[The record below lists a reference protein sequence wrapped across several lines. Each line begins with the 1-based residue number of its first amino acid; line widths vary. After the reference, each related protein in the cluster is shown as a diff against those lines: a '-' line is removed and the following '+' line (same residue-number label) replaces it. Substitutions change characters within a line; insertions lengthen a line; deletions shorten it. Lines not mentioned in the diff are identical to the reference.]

1 MLPEYYNKFAKI
13 LQIWYN
19 KLYEI
24 EGDSMVIIYILYL
37 LLFVVAGILGII
49 CMKIKMAG
57 MNVSDF
63 FRFIL
68 AVNDLDSLYEF
79 SKNNKDMSRKQQA
92 AFLKQ
97 AEKVFSAFEK
107 IPSIIWEDEY
117 EKYNE
122 ILERYKDI
130 KVYRWVNA

>member
-1 MLPEYYNKFAKI
+1 
-13 LQIWYN
+13 
-19 KLYEI
+19 
-24 EGDSMVIIYILYL
+24 MVIIYILYL
-37 LLFVVAGILGII
+37 LLFVVAGILGILCI
-49 CMKIKMAG
+49 KIKMAG
-57 MNVSDF
+57 MNVIDF

-68 AVNDLDSLYEF
+68 AVNDLDNLYQF
-79 SKNNKDMSRKQQA
+79 SKSSQTMSKKEQT

-117 EKYNE
+117 EKYSE

-130 KVYRWVNA
+130 KVYRWANA